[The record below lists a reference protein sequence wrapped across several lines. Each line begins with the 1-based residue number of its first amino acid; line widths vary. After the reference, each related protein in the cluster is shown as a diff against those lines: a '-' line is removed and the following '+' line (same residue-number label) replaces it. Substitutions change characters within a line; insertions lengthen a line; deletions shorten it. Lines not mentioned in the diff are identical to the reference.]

1 MWPRHA
7 FNHSCRIPPTV
18 FINSK
23 GYDRRISSK
32 QDSRSYSRPPS
43 LSCTPTSFALPPG
56 TFLVSSHH
64 PLSTS
69 LFFHLDSILK
79 KKSIK
84 FHKTPLYF
92 IPDTWSSVA
101 VSVRV
106 HLSTCLWNL
115 MYRTETRQKRVRRTC
130 PCVSSHKDTGVSLWD
145 DKLLW
150 SSLTLCAV
158 MTPRP
163 WVSLFLSVCGPIW
176 LVVLADEMQRPLS
189 FTVVPL
195 GFMQKI

>member
-1 MWPRHA
+1 MLSITAVGFLPLFPSTQKVMTDA
-7 FNHSCRIPPTV
+7 FLQ
-18 FINSK
+18 SK
-23 GYDRRISSK
+23 ILARTLVL
-32 QDSRSYSRPPS
+32 S
-43 LSCTPTSFALPPG
+43 LSAVLPPLLLSLLVLFS
-56 TFLVSSHH
+56 FLPFSPHH
-64 PLSTS
+64 PFSTS

-92 IPDTWSSVA
+92 IPDTWSSGA
-101 VSVRV
+101 VSVSV

-115 MYRTETRQKRVRRTC
+115 MYRTKTRQKRVCRTC
-130 PCVSSHKDTGVSLWD
+130 PCVSSHKDTSVSLWD

-150 SSLTLCAV
+150 SSLTFCAV

-189 FTVVPL
+189 FTTLPL